1 MTFFAQELKKIAD
14 RSELICDP
22 KYVGRV
28 CMFRLSDDIT
38 GKMEFATEGVQG
50 NFSAIKIT
58 LFNRKEG
65 VIDTQKTSLVD
76 IIGMKPL
83 GKDRSSPIRSETE
96 PHIWIYGKE
105 EWYGFTPT
113 DEDYSAMAQ
122 SADDYIGM
130 FADLE
135 QDETMDM
142 GM

>member
-50 NFSAIKIT
+50 NYSALKIT

-83 GKDRSSPIRSETE
+83 PGNKQDAFRSTTQ
-96 PHIWIYGKE
+96 PHIWVYGKD

-113 DEDYSAMAQ
+113 DADYSAMAQ

-142 GM
+142 SM